1 MYNLVVLMGES
12 GAGKDSMMQAVLEK
26 LAERGHMADIHE
38 IVFYEQD
45 RPDQIKY
52 EFEEDDTNV

>member
-26 LAERGHMADIHE
+26 SWFYRGNM
-38 IVFYEQD
+38 IVVTGI
-45 RPDQIKY
+45 RSG
-52 EFEEDDTNV
+52 DDFISK